1 MSVIMETQEVYKAFG
16 GLMALNHVDVKIEEG
31 KISGLIGPNGAGKT
45 TLFNVLSGFIRPDRG
60 RVLFKNR
67 DICGEDPY
75 KIVHLGLARSW
86 QGLRLFENLTVLENV
101 AMSLPRGK
109 EESALKIILGSW
121 AKNRRK
127 VQRATEILEMVQ
139 IKSRARVPVKELSY
153 AEQKLVAIAR
163 LLATEAEVLLL
174 DEPTS
179 GLDEKTVNQVIAP
192 LLKELVARRGKTICL
207 VEHSIKLVFNM
218 CDWVFCLNEGQIAA
232 SGRPLELRQDEELN
246 RVFFQTI

>member
-179 GLDEKTVNQVIAP
+179 GLDEKTVNLVIAP

>member
-1 MSVIMETQEVYKAFG
+1 METQGVYKAFG
-16 GLMALNHVDVKIEEG
+16 GLMALNQVDVKIEEG

-45 TLFNVLSGFIRPDRG
+45 TLFNVLSGFITPDRG

-86 QGLRLFENLTVLENV
+86 QGLRLFEHLTVLENV

-109 EESALKIILGSW
+109 EEGALKIILGSW
-121 AKNRRK
+121 VKNRRK
-127 VQRATEILEMVQ
+127 VQRATEILELVQ
-139 IKSRARVPVKELSY
+139 IKSRAQVPVKELSY

-179 GLDEKTVNQVIAP
+179 GLDEKTVNLVIAP
-192 LLKELVARRGKTICL
+192 LLKELVAQRGKTICL

-232 SGRPLELRQDEELN
+232 SGRPQELRQDEELN

>member
-1 MSVIMETQEVYKAFG
+1 
-16 GLMALNHVDVKIEEG
+16 MALNQVDVKIEEG

-45 TLFNVLSGFIRPDRG
+45 TLFNVLSGFITPDRG

-86 QGLRLFENLTVLENV
+86 QGLRLFEHLTVLENV

-109 EESALKIILGSW
+109 EEGALKIILGSW
-121 AKNRRK
+121 VKNRRK
-127 VQRATEILEMVQ
+127 VQRATEILELVQ
-139 IKSRARVPVKELSY
+139 IKNRAQVPVKELSY

-179 GLDEKTVNQVIAP
+179 GLDEKTVNLVIAP
-192 LLKELVARRGKTICL
+192 LLKELVAQRGKTICL

-232 SGRPLELRQDEELN
+232 SGRPQELRQDEELN

>member
-1 MSVIMETQEVYKAFG
+1 MSVIMETQEVYKSFG
-16 GLMALNHVDVKIEEG
+16 GLMALNQVDVKIEEG

-45 TLFNVLSGFIRPDRG
+45 TLFNILSGFIKPDRG

-67 DICGEDPY
+67 DICGEAPY

-101 AMSLPRGK
+101 AMSLPRG
-109 EESALKIILGSW
+109 EEENALKIIIGSW

-127 VQRATEILEMVQ
+127 VQKATEILELVQ
-139 IKSRARVPVKELSY
+139 IKGRAQVLVKELSY

-179 GLDEKTVNQVIAP
+179 GLDEKTVNLVIAP
-192 LLKELVARRGKTICL
+192 LLKELVAQRGKTICL
-207 VEHSIKLVFNM
+207 VEHSIKLVFHM
-218 CDWVFCLNEGQIAA
+218 CDWVFCLNEGKIAA
-232 SGRPLELRQDEELN
+232 SGHPLDLRQDEELN
-246 RVFFQTI
+246 RAFFQTI

>member
-109 EESALKIILGSW
+109 EESAPKIILGSW

-179 GLDEKTVNQVIAP
+179 GLDEKTVNLLIAP

-232 SGRPLELRQDEELN
+232 SGRPLELRQDVELN

>member
-1 MSVIMETQEVYKAFG
+1 MSVIMETQGVYKAFG
-16 GLMALNHVDVKIEEG
+16 GLMALNQVDVKIEGG

-45 TLFNVLSGFIRPDRG
+45 TLFNVLSGFITPDRG

-109 EESALKIILGSW
+109 EEGALKIILGSW
-121 AKNRRK
+121 VKNRRK
-127 VQRATEILEMVQ
+127 VQRATEILELVQ
-139 IKSRARVPVKELSY
+139 MKSRAQVPVKELSY

-179 GLDEKTVNQVIAP
+179 GLDEKTVNLVIAP
-192 LLKELVARRGKTICL
+192 LLKELVAQRGKTICL

-218 CDWVFCLNEGQIAA
+218 CDWVFCLNEGQVAA